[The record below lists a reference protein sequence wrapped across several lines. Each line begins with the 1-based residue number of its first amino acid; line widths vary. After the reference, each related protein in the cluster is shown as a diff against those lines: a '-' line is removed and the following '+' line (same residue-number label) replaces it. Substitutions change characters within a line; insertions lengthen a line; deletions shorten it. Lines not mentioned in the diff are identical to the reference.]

1 MVPLSLFASII
12 LFGWAGVH
20 SYSGI
25 LLFDIFYGF
34 VMSAAQ
40 GMLPPSMGSLTTDL
54 SKMGTR
60 MGMIFSICGFAL
72 LIGQPLAGVLITA
85 DGGKYLY
92 AQMYAGGALLIGAV
106 FLGAARVKQ
115 AGWDWTVKV

>member
-1 MVPLSLFASII
+1 MVPLSAFAAII

-20 SYSGI
+20 NYSGI
-25 LLFDIFYGF
+25 LVFDIFYGL
-34 VMSAAQ
+34 MMAAAQ

-60 MGMIFSICGFAL
+60 MGMIFSITGFAL
-72 LIGQPLAGVLITA
+72 LIGQPLAGALITA
-85 DGGKYLY
+85 GGGRYLY
-92 AQMYAGGALLIGAV
+92 AQMYAGSALMLGAI

-115 AGWDWTVKV
+115 AGWGWAVWV

>member
-92 AQMYAGGALLIGAV
+92 AQMIGAV